1 MKKLW
6 FWPVLVSLRPGQ
18 WIKNALVF
26 TAVIFNGQLTNPY
39 LLMKSFW
46 GFLIFCFLSSAAYL
60 VNDLIDLRY
69 DRLHPHKKHR
79 PLASG
84 ALKPTTAVQLAILL
98 SLSGLVFSLLLSYGL
113 FLLGLA
119 FMIIHILYS
128 SILKNFAVLDILAI
142 ASSFII
148 RTFAGEVLT
157 HYHVP
162 IWLMLTVI
170 FLSLFIASGKRRSE
184 LILEGSKTRPVLF
197 AYRTQLLDFYTST
210 FANATLI
217 SYALFTFFTEP
228 PQFSGPLTRFLLIN
242 FPKALGRKWLMA
254 ATIPLVIFGIMHY
267 AQLIYEKQEGEKP
280 EKLLTSDL
288 PLSLTVICWGLIVIL
303 IIYVA

>member
-6 FWPVLVSLRPGQ
+6 FWPLLVSLRPGQ

-26 TAVIFNGQLTNPY
+26 TAIIFNGQLTNPY
-39 LLMKSFW
+39 LFIRCLW
-46 GFLIFCFLSSAAYL
+46 GFLIFCLLSSASYL

-69 DRLHPHKKHR
+69 DRLHPQKRYR
-79 PLASG
+79 PISSG
-84 ALKPTTAVQLAILL
+84 ALNPLMAIQVAILL
-98 SLSGLVFSLLLSYGL
+98 SLAGLVFSLFLSYGL

-119 FMIIHILYS
+119 FIILHILYS
-128 SILKNFAVLDILAI
+128 SILKKFAILDILVI

-157 HYHVP
+157 GYHVP

-184 LILEGSKTRPVLF
+184 LVLEGTKTRPTLLF
-197 AYRTQLLDFYTST
+197 YRTQLLDFYTST
-210 FANATLI
+210 FANATLV

-228 PQFSGPLTRFLLIN
+228 PQFSEPLTRFLLIN

-254 ATIPLVIFGIMHY
+254 TTIPFVILGIMRY
-267 AQLIYEKQEGEKP
+267 AQLIYEEHEGEKP

-288 PLSLTVICWGLIVIL
+288 PLSLTVIGWGIAIIL

>member
-1 MKKLW
+1 MKK

-18 WIKNALVF
+18 WIKNSLVF
-26 TAVIFNGQLTNPY
+26 TAIIFNGQLTNPP
-39 LLMKSFW
+39 LLIRSLL
-46 GFLIFCFLSSAAYL
+46 GFLIFCFLSSASYL

-69 DRLHPHKKHR
+69 DRLHPLKKYR

-84 ALKPTTAVQLAILL
+84 ALKPITAIQIAILL
-98 SLSGLVFSLLLSYGL
+98 SLSGLVFSLLLSYSL
-113 FLLGLA
+113 FLLCLA
-119 FMIIHILYS
+119 FMIIHVLYS
-128 SILKNFAVLDILAI
+128 SILKKFAVLDILAI

-184 LILEGSKTRPVLF
+184 LVAEGGKTRPALLS
-197 AYRTQLLDFYTST
+197 YRRQLLDFYTST

-217 SYALFTFFTEP
+217 SYALFTFFTP
-228 PQFSGPLTRFLLIN
+228 PPRFSAPLTRFLLIN

-254 ATIPLVIFGIMHY
+254 ATIPLVIFGIMRY
-267 AQLIYEKQEGEKP
+267 AQLIYEKHNGEKP

-288 PLSLTVICWGLIVIL
+288 PLSLTAIGWGLIVIL